1 MRKVLTALSLAIALA
16 NTKPMISS
24 AYSNDKLDNF
34 EDQLEDYINKEIETE
49 KYEHTEEENNLE
61 FYYRYIRIQKLIQ
74 MIPTEYY
81 CNLVDNIN
89 TSNTLKK
96 VLKACID
103 DTMEDA
109 AKESIVYANIAE
121 NDQEVLNEIMVF
133 FESRDNGN
141 SYVPSSGKLRD
152 YYSLKDIHTLDN
164 CDNLTNIKDDVLVF
178 KDFTSYGDYRIY
190 DITDYSSYYGDV
202 YYFITTQDN
211 KVLACVKR
219 IDEKNH
225 YVYLEQEE
233 IYIVPLEKCLEA
245 NDLESEIKII
255 YTSEELKDLNPK
267 LKNKQSKSNDNIKLN
282 FKINS

>member
-24 AYSNDKLDNF
+24 AYSNDKLENF
-34 EDQLEDYINKEIETE
+34 EDKLEDYINEEIETK
-49 KYEHTEEENNLE
+49 KYEYTEEESNSE
-61 FYYRYIRIQKLIQ
+61 FYNRYLRVQSLIQK
-74 MIPTEYY
+74 IPTEYY
-81 CNLVDNIN
+81 CDLVDNIN

-103 DTMEDA
+103 DSMCDA
-109 AKESIVYANIAE
+109 AKEAIVYANISE
-121 NDQEVLNEIMVF
+121 NKQEVLNEIMVF

-141 SYVPSSGKLRD
+141 SYIPSSGKLKD
-152 YYSLKDIHTLDN
+152 NYSLEDIHTLDN
-164 CDNLTNIKDDVLVF
+164 CDNLTNIKDDVLIF
-178 KDFTSYGDYRIY
+178 RDFTSYGDYRIY

-219 IDEKNH
+219 VDEKHH
-225 YVYLEQEE
+225 YIYLEQEE
-233 IYIVPLEKCLEA
+233 IYIIPLEKCLEA
-245 NDLESEIKII
+245 NDLESEIKFS
-255 YTSEELKDLNPK
+255 YTYEEIEDLNSK
-267 LKNKQSKSNDNIKLN
+267 LKNKQSKSDDNIKLN

>member
-1 MRKVLTALSLAIALA
+1 MKMRKVLTALSLAIALA

-34 EDQLEDYINKEIETE
+34 EDQLEGYINKEIETE

-190 DITDYSSYYGDV
+190 DITDYSSYYV
-202 YYFITTQDN
+202 MFII
-211 KVLACVKR
+211 L
-219 IDEKNH
+219 
-225 YVYLEQEE
+225 
-233 IYIVPLEKCLEA
+233 
-245 NDLESEIKII
+245 
-255 YTSEELKDLNPK
+255 
-267 LKNKQSKSNDNIKLN
+267 
-282 FKINS
+282 